1 MGIKNYYHNVTVKT
15 SRNRIVVDEKLF
27 EAERTRFVPDLPLS
41 RTIVSDLEYGVG
53 NRPTLPSCFDDAEF
67 VSSGQVDSAVDIR
80 HSQWDDLASAC
91 NPVNVTKPTETGKSP
106 TVEVEVD
113 PVETE

>member
-1 MGIKNYYHNVTVKT
+1 MGIKNYYHNTTVKT

-27 EAERTRFVPDLPLS
+27 EAERIRYVPDLRLS
-41 RTIVSDLEYGVG
+41 RAIVSDLEYGVG

-67 VSSGQVDSAVDIR
+67 VSSGQIDRAVDIR
-80 HSQWDDLASAC
+80 HSQWDDLSAAC
-91 NPVNVTKPTETGKSP
+91 NPVNVTKPTETVKTP

-113 PVETE
+113 SVETE